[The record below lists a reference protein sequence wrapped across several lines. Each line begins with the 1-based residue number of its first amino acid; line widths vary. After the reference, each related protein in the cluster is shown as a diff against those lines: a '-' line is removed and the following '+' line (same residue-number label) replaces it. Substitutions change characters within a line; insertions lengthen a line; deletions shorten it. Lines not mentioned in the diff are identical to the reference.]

1 MVALHTSVDHV
12 GACTGTS
19 AVIVTVRCRS
29 RAASRKTGQTPRRAS
44 LRDSGENLLDVVLLD
59 VLNLNILISLIRNE
73 GAKSRY
79 EEKKTYIGVVAKSF
93 HLFVGKAG
101 GKTADNV
108 VDEIC
113 VSSNALH
120 TFLDFARDACFH
132 DAALRLFHLD
142 NILASDELDIARDM
156 ERRSLGRSGKGYGR
170 ETSNEN
176 IGTHFG
182 R

>member
-29 RAASRKTGQTPRRAS
+29 RAASRKTGQTPGRAS
-44 LRDSGENLLDVVLLD
+44 LRDSGENLLDIVLLD

-79 EEKKTYIGVVAKSF
+79 EEK
-93 HLFVGKAG
+93 
-101 GKTADNV
+101 N
-108 VDEIC
+108 
-113 VSSNALH
+113 LH
-120 TFLDFARDACFH
+120 WGCREVLPP
-132 DAALRLFHLD
+132 LRRKGWRQ
-142 NILASDELDIARDM
+142 N
-156 ERRSLGRSGKGYGR
+156 RRQRR
-170 ETSNEN
+170 
-176 IGTHFG
+176 